1 MRFSRLPATCWRA
14 VLLLAI
20 AQLYACGSDG
30 QHAGD
35 TATTPTSQL
44 EDNSPNANI
53 SVSEPDTF
61 QLALDVSI
69 GGYVIN
75 NNVTLFCS
83 EQFSYC
89 NTDVDANSIE
99 TLHAVSRFGHTFSG
113 WRSSDTTTSDSAVF
127 DAATLDVNITTDT
140 RINASF
146 QSTLTS
152 DAMSADSTNWSCE
165 NQGAAEF
172 RALHL
177 GDSLTL
183 GPTLVGESSFYVPE
197 PKSIAFYEQGAGRHV
212 TAPLVLSMYGL
223 LIAGPRNGS
232 LDQPLP
238 QDHYWK
244 QATAQQN
251 TAANQFNAVVIALGS
266 NDATDVINGLDADF
280 VIEQRVKPLLQWLGN
295 KPVYWILPHYARWPT
310 AMQNIHFSGTQDGL
324 DCGCNSAAAHTG
336 SQCNI
341 VDEMQ
346 SCSVDP
352 DMQQQTIAAF
362 RAIHAL
368 RERLAALQD
377 EYENLI
383 VIDPAQTIAA
393 ASNDQHDLYATMSP
407 TMDTIHFSLQGAE
420 WYAWL
425 HAWLAIHAD
434 SNCALTALPKWQM
447 GTSEIAMAA
456 QLDIAP

>member
-1 MRFSRLPATCWRA
+1 MLFSRLPATCWRA

-20 AQLYACGSDG
+20 AQLYACGSDA
-30 QHAGD
+30 QHTDDA
-35 TATTPTSQL
+35 AAAATPTSQL
-44 EDNSPNANI
+44 EVDSLSANI

-61 QLALDVSI
+61 QLALDVSS

-75 NNVTLFCS
+75 DNVTLFCS

-99 TLHAVSRFGHTFSG
+99 TLHAVSRFGHTFEG
-113 WRSSDTTTSDSAVF
+113 WSASDTATPDATTF
-127 DAATLDVNITTDT
+127 DVNVAANTSV
-140 RINASF
+140 NASF

-165 NQGAAEF
+165 NHSASEF

-183 GPTLVGESSFYVPE
+183 GPMLAGKNGFYMPE
-197 PKSIAFYEQGAGRHV
+197 PKSIEFYEQRAGSHV
-212 TAPLVLSMYGL
+212 IAPLVISMYGF
-223 LIAGPRNGS
+223 LIAGPRNGN
-232 LDQPLP
+232 LEQPLQ

-244 QATAQQN
+244 QAAAKQN
-251 TAANQFNAVVIALGS
+251 ATVDQFNAVVVALGS

-295 KPVYWILPHYARWPT
+295 KPVYWILPHYAHWPT
-310 AMQNIHFSGTQDGL
+310 AMQNIRFSGTHDGL
-324 DCGCNSAAAHTG
+324 DCGCNGAAAHTG

-341 VDEMQ
+341 IDEMQ

-352 DMQQQTIAAF
+352 GMQQQTIAAF

-407 TMDTIHFSLQGAE
+407 TTDTIHFSLQGAE

-434 SNCALTALPKWQM
+434 ANCALPALPKWQM